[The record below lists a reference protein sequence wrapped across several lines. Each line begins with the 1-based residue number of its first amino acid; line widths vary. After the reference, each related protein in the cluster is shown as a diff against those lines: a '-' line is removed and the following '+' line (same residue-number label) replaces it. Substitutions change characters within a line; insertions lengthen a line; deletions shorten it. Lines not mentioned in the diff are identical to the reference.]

1 MIKTLVFIFI
11 VAVFFWFAFAR
22 KMIDKYRK
30 KRELQIQKE
39 TEAAAFEKGYF
50 SERLKIAMEQ
60 GKQAAREELEKEDD
74 KKIKL
79 SSSPPII
86 NI

>member
-1 MIKTLVFIFI
+1 MIKALVFIFI
-11 VAVFFWFAFAR
+11 VAVFLWFAFGR

-60 GKQAAREELEKEDD
+60 GKQAARDELEKDN

-86 NI
+86 NK